1 MVEISISNKKIGENQ
16 PILIIVEAGV
26 CHDGD
31 IEKAKKLVD
40 IAKECGADI
49 VKFQTWLTEELCLP
63 DTEKAEYQ
71 KEQTGEGETQFDMI
85 KKLELSYNEFKELK
99 EYCDKKE
106 IIFMSTPDEETSA
119 KFLVNETKVP
129 ALKAGSGEL
138 TNLQY
143 MKFLAA
149 FNLPMLISTG
159 MGTIEEVQAAKK
171 VIDEENNSEVVF
183 LHCTTDYPAKFEDCN
198 INAMLTMK
206 KELGTLVGYSDHTM
220 GIYVPLVAAALG
232 ATVIEKHFTYDRLA
246 EGPDHKASLSPDQL
260 KEMIDEIRKL
270 ENLPKEERIIQT
282 KKFMGEKLFNLIAG
296 SFEKKPTEREAK
308 NKPIVQ
314 KSIVIRENIPAGTI
328 LEEKHLV
335 MKRADSK
342 GIPANKYAE
351 IIGRKINKDL
361 KKDSLVN
368 EGDLE

>member
-1 MVEISISNKKIGENQ
+1 MEIEISNKKISENQ

-40 IAKECGADI
+40 IAKDCGADI

-71 KEQTGEGETQFDMI
+71 KEQTGEEETQFDMI
-85 KKLELSYNEFKELK
+85 KKLELSYDEFKELK
-99 EYCDKKE
+99 DYCDKKE
-106 IIFMSTPDEETSA
+106 IIFMSTPDEEKSA
-119 KFLVNETKVP
+119 KFLVNEIKVP
-129 ALKAGSGEL
+129 ALKVGSGEL

-143 MKFLAA
+143 MKFLAS
-149 FNLPMLISTG
+149 FNLPMIVSTG
-159 MGTIEEVQAAKK
+159 MGTVEEVKAAKEM
-171 VIDEENNSEVVF
+171 IDEENNNKIIF
-183 LHCTTDYPAKFEDCN
+183 LHCTTDYPAKYEDVN
-198 INAMLTMK
+198 LNAMLTVK

-232 ATVIEKHFTYDRLA
+232 ATVIEKHFTYNRLA
-246 EGPDHKASLSPDQL
+246 EGPDHKASLSSDQL

-270 ENLPKEERIIQT
+270 ERLPEEERVNHV

-314 KSIVIRENIPAGTI
+314 KSIVVREDIPKGTV

-335 MKRADSK
+335 MKRADAK
-342 GIPANKYAE
+342 GMPANKYKE
-351 IIGRKINKDL
+351 ILGKKLNKEL
-361 KKDSLVN
+361 KKDSLI
-368 EGDLE
+368 DLEDLE